1 VKIDGTY
8 DNQLAN
14 PYTDTPGGT
23 TLYLGVIV
31 WSFGKNGALGGGQA
45 APGPPA
51 FTAEGGSMNNFTAS
65 GDVISWQ

>member
-1 VKIDGTY
+1 MINWKY
-8 DNQLAN
+8 DNQITN
-14 PYTDTPGGT
+14 PYTGDNPGGT
-23 TLYLGVIV
+23 TLNVGVIV
-31 WSFGKNGALGGGQA
+31 WSFGKNGKLGGGQA